1 MQEQNFKNHSQIVPA
16 YHYILFTLLLA
27 IIVFSIINIV
37 SVIKSDGSI
46 IPALLFLLSAITLL
60 LSAFMLRSFALKAQD
75 RAIRA
80 EENLRHFVLTGKL
93 LSSSLSI
100 SQIVALR
107 FASDDEFVTL
117 ANRAATEKL
126 GNKEIKEAIK
136 SWRGDYYR
144 V

>member
-1 MQEQNFKNHSQIVPA
+1 MQDQNLKNHSQIVPA
-16 YHYILFTLLLA
+16 YHYVLLTLVLA
-27 IIVFSIINIV
+27 IIIFSVVNIV
-37 SVIKSDGSI
+37 STIKSDGSL
-46 IPALLFLLSAITLL
+46 IPALLFLLIAVALL

-93 LSSSLSI
+93 LSSSLSV

-107 FASDDEFVTL
+107 FASDDEFIAL
-117 ANRAATEKL
+117 ANRAAAENLT
-126 GNKEIKEAIK
+126 NKQIKEAIK
-136 SWRGDYYR
+136 NWRGDYYR

>member
-1 MQEQNFKNHSQIVPA
+1 MQEQNLKNHSQIVPA
-16 YHYILFTLLLA
+16 YHYVLFTLLLA
-27 IIVFSIINIV
+27 IIVFSVINMV
-37 SVIKSDGSI
+37 TTIKSDASI
-46 IPALLFLLSAITLL
+46 IPALIFVLSAVALL

-100 SQIVALR
+100 AQIVALR
-107 FASDDEFVTL
+107 FASDAEFVAL

-126 GNKEIKEAIK
+126 SSKEIKEAIK
-136 SWRGDYYR
+136 NWRGDFYR

>member
-1 MQEQNFKNHSQIVPA
+1 MQEQNLKNHSQIVPA
-16 YHYILFTLLLA
+16 YHYVLFTLLLA
-27 IIVFSIINIV
+27 IIVFSVFNMV
-37 SVIKSDGSI
+37 TTIKSDANI
-46 IPALLFLLSAITLL
+46 IPALIFVLSAVALL

-100 SQIVALR
+100 VQIVALR
-107 FASDDEFVTL
+107 FASDAEFVAL

-126 GNKEIKEAIK
+126 SSKEIKEAIK
-136 SWRGDYYR
+136 SWRGDFYR